1 MAATPGVTVYTTTR
15 CAHCHRL
22 TAFLRQQ
29 GVRFSEQNI
38 ERNRRAFIE
47 FQRQGG
53 KGVPLVLIGQQKLNG
68 FNPSKL
74 KQALIKGGIDLSK
87 GNNQGKRKA
96 GN

>member
-1 MAATPGVTVYTTTR
+1 MYTTTR

-38 ERNRRAFIE
+38 ERNQRAFIE

-53 KGVPLVLIGQQKLNG
+53 KAVPMVLIGRQKLNG
-68 FNPSKL
+68 FNPGKL
-74 KQALIKGGIDLSK
+74 KHALTKAGIDLSK
-87 GNNQGKRKA
+87 GNKQGKRKA

>member
-1 MAATPGVTVYTTTR
+1 MFTTTR

-38 ERNRRAFIE
+38 ERNQRAFIE

-53 KGVPLVLIGQQKLNG
+53 KGVPLVLIGRQKLNG
-68 FNPSKL
+68 FDPGRL
-74 KQALIKGGIDLSK
+74 KQALIKAGIDLSK
-87 GNNQGKRKA
+87 GNKQGKRKA

>member
-1 MAATPGVTVYTTTR
+1 MYTTNH

-38 ERNRRAFIE
+38 ERNQRAFIE

-53 KGVPLVLIGQQKLNG
+53 KAVPMVLIGRQKLNG
-68 FNPSKL
+68 FNPGKL
-74 KQALIKGGIDLSK
+74 KQALIKAGIDLSET
-87 GNNQGKRKA
+87 GKRKA
-96 GN
+96 GS

>member
-1 MAATPGVTVYTTTR
+1 MYTTTR

-29 GVRFSEQNI
+29 DVRFSEQNI
-38 ERNRRAFIE
+38 ERNHRAFIE

-53 KGVPLVLIGQQKLNG
+53 KGVPLVLVGQQKLIG
-68 FNPSKL
+68 FDPGKL
-74 KQALIKGGIDLSK
+74 KQALIKAGINISK
-87 GNNQGKRKA
+87 GNKQGKRKA